1 MRWLSRYQGAIT
13 HSRLDRAVVA
23 RYFAFL
29 IISQLVIFSLLGVGF
44 QLVTQIVNSV
54 QSGEDVWQIL
64 RETKS
69 QRSELQWVCCITD

>member
-54 QSGEDVWQIL
+54 QNGKDVWEIL
-64 RETKS
+64 KETKG
-69 QRSELQWVCCITD
+69 QRSES

>member
-54 QSGEDVWQIL
+54 QNGKDVWEIL
-64 RETKS
+64 KETKG
-69 QRSELQWVCCITD
+69 